1 MRLIVNGETVDDSGD
16 PALPAFLIRR
26 GADPARVAVMVND
39 VIVFQRDRAGATLRE
54 GDRVEIFI
62 FAGGG

>member
-1 MRLIVNGETVDDSGD
+1 MKLIVNGETIDDSGE

-39 VIVFQRDRAGATLRE
+39 AIVFQKDRAAVTLRE

>member
-1 MRLIVNGETVDDSGD
+1 MHVIVNGEAIDDTGD
-16 PALPAFLIRR
+16 PALPAFLKRR
-26 GADPARVAVMVND
+26 CADPARVAVMVND
-39 VIVFQRDRAGATLRE
+39 AIVFQRDRDLVTLRE